1 MLDIVSFILGPVQ
14 TNAYLVADTDSE
26 AAVVIDPAWDGH
38 IIVDEAIKRG
48 WLIGQIWLTH
58 AHFDHIGGI
67 DTVVKGVIPAPQI
80 ALHPED
86 RPLWR
91 MQGGASLFGMSVDVG
106 SEPKRVLAHGQKLV
120 LGNYKFEVR
129 HTPGHTPGHVI
140 FYCQE
145 EAVVFGG
152 DVVFWGSIGRADL
165 PGGDYN
171 TLMNSIRDQILTLPD
186 ETRLLTGHG
195 PETTVG
201 IERIDN
207 PFLV

>member
-14 TNAYLVADTDSE
+14 TNAYLVADTDSKE
-26 AAVVIDPAWDGH
+26 AVVIDPAWDGH
-38 IIVDEAIKRG
+38 IIVDEAIKQG
-48 WLIGQIWLTH
+48 WQIGQIWLTH

-67 DTVVKGVIPAPQI
+67 DAVVKLVNPAPQI
-80 ALHPED
+80 ALHPKD
-86 RPLWR
+86 LPLWR
-91 MQGGASLFGMSVDVG
+91 MQGGAPFFGMSVDVG
-106 SEPKRVLAHGQKLV
+106 SEPKRVLAHRQILE

-129 HTPGHTPGHVI
+129 HTPGHTSGHVI

-145 EAVVFGG
+145 VAVVFGG
-152 DVVFWGSIGRADL
+152 DVVFWGSIGRTDL

-171 TLMNSIRDQILTLPD
+171 TLMNSIQDQILTLPD

-201 IERIDN
+201 NERIN
-207 PFLV
+207 NTFLV

>member
-14 TNAYLVADTDSE
+14 TNAYLVADTDSKT
-26 AAVVIDPAWDGH
+26 AVVIDPAWDGL

-48 WLIGQIWLTH
+48 WQIGQIWLTH

-67 DTVVKGVIPAPQI
+67 DAVVKGVNPAPQI

-86 RPLWR
+86 HPLWR
-91 MQGGASLFGMSVDVG
+91 MQGGAPFFGMSLDIA
-106 SEPKRVLAHGQKLV
+106 SEPKRILAHGQKLE

-129 HTPGHTPGHVI
+129 HSPGHTLGHVI
-140 FYCQE
+140 FYCKE

-152 DVVFWGSIGRADL
+152 DVIFWGSIGRTDL
-165 PGGDYN
+165 QGGDFN

-201 IERIDN
+201 SEKRDN
-207 PFLV
+207 PFLD

>member
-1 MLDIVSFILGPVQ
+1 MLDIVSFILGPAQ
-14 TNAYLVADTDSE
+14 TNAYLVADTDSK

-48 WLIGQIWLTH
+48 WQIGQIWLTH
-58 AHFDHIGGI
+58 AHFDHIGGT
-67 DTVVKGVIPAPQI
+67 DAVVKGVNPAPQI

-86 RPLWR
+86 RPLRR

-106 SEPKRVLAHGQKLV
+106 SEPKRVLAHGQKLE

-152 DVVFWGSIGRADL
+152 EVVFWGSIGRTDL

-207 PFLV
+207 PFLD